1 MKMFF
6 STRHKRIFS
15 PCQKQTLQSELLR
28 NPSPNTSLVSINIK
42 NIFSSASSAAHFT
55 RNASDL
61 LHAQSKT
68 FFFFPVYVPVALT
81 DVTPLFVSSAIFA
94 ATSSP
99 FSVTTKASV
108 PAPSPYN
115 TLSITTTD
123 ANVETNP

>member
-1 MKMFF
+1 MWIRDSTKTAFSDRLWIPFYCMKMFF

-81 DVTPLFVSSAIFA
+81 DVTPLFVSSATVSYTHLDVYKRQA
-94 ATSSP
+94 
-99 FSVTTKASV
+99 
-108 PAPSPYN
+108 
-115 TLSITTTD
+115 
-123 ANVETNP
+123 